1 VDTLLD
7 LWLEALGETPTAT
20 AAGQE
25 LLARYAEP
33 HRRYHDLV
41 HLAEVLRAL
50 ETLCAEIP
58 RPVLLAAYWHDAVY
72 EPTRLDNEERSAAL
86 AARTLRRLGL
96 PPEEVE
102 EVERLVLMTAQHE
115 PAVGDVSAALLS
127 DADLAILAAPS
138 ERYASYAAAVRAEY
152 AHLDEESYR
161 SGRSAVLRGLA
172 DRPRL
177 FTTDEA
183 HRRWDAPAREN
194 LHREIG
200 RLGAGP
206 PA

>member
-1 VDTLLD
+1 VDALLN
-7 LWLEALGETPTAT
+7 LWLEALGETPAT
-20 AAGQE
+20 AVAGHE
-25 LLARYAEP
+25 LLARYGEP
-33 HRRYHDLV
+33 HRRYHDRV

-50 ETLCAEIP
+50 ETLCVELP
-58 RPVLLAAYWHDAVY
+58 RPVVLAAYWHDAVY

-86 AARTLRRLGL
+86 AVRTLRRLGL
-96 PPEEVE
+96 PPEAVE
-102 EVERLVLMTAQHE
+102 EVERLVLMTAHHE
-115 PAVGDVSAALLS
+115 PALGDVSAALLS

-138 ERYASYAAAVRAEY
+138 ERYGSYAAAVRTEY

-177 FTTDEA
+177 YATDEA
-183 HRRWDAPAREN
+183 HRRWDEPAREN
-194 LHREIG
+194 LHRELG

-206 PA
+206 TA